1 MTPIPATSPRPL
13 PLALVADA
21 DPGSREMYVECMK
34 LANWAV
40 VEAMDGPNALA
51 VALSRRP
58 DVIVAD
64 SHLPGISG
72 YDLCN
77 LLRRDLATRA
87 TPIVLVTSDGMA
99 REMERARAAGAT
111 SVMIK
116 PCLPDTLVT
125 EAHRLLESSRVPR
138 GRPGA
143 THAGGS
149 APVVSTERQVRES
162 NGRSRRS
169 LSRTHLR
176 GETDLPPSA
185 PPALICPDCD
195 RPLDYKSSHIGG
207 VSVHNAEQWD
217 YFVCTASCGMFQY
230 RQRTRKLR
238 KV

>member
-13 PLALVADA
+13 ALALVADA
-21 DPGSREMYVECMK
+21 DPGSREMYVESMK

-87 TPIVLVTSDGMA
+87 TPIVLITSDGMA
-99 REMERARAAGAT
+99 REMEHARAAGAT
-111 SVMIK
+111 SVMTK

-125 EAHRLLESSRVPR
+125 EAHRLLGSSRVAR
-138 GRPGA
+138 ERPG
-143 THAGGS
+143 TTCDKWS
-149 APVVSTERQVRES
+149 APVIRSERQVHES
-162 NGRSRRS
+162 NGRSRRR

-217 YFVCTASCGMFQY
+217 YFVCTGSCGMFQY
-230 RQRTRKLR
+230 RQRTRKIR